1 MTDSSFKTFASVL
14 FLSIFGV
21 AVLLPLQNAQART
34 IITPTVKVPPVH
46 AIHTGAPVSSIPA
59 NQLHGSHYINNGAL
73 YKPKQIS
80 AKGNFGGTGSGSSST
95 STGTACQVVQI
106 CVPNIFIGTQCSS
119 ETVCK

>member
-14 FLSIFGV
+14 FLPIFGV

-80 AKGNFGGTGSGSSST
+80 AKGNFGGPQIRQATRSFLVLQQNRSFCFSGWLNARVVSS
-95 STGTACQVVQI
+95 
-106 CVPNIFIGTQCSS
+106 P
-119 ETVCK
+119 